1 VIGKKRLR
9 AAIDALEVV
18 EMFRGVRRLYEIQ
31 EARRAGTPLPPP
43 PLSVMLRETASLDLR
58 ERALGILTDKTWGP
72 MSAEYRLPLLDLAP
86 DFVEPG

>member
-18 EMFRGVRRLYEIQ
+18 EMFRGARRLYQIQ
-31 EARRAGTPLPPP
+31 EARRAGTPLPP

-58 ERALGILTDKTWGP
+58 ERALAILTDKTWGP
-72 MSAEYRLPLLDLAP
+72 MSDEYRLPLLDLAP

>member
-18 EMFRGVRRLYEIQ
+18 EMFRGARRLYRIQ
-31 EARRAGTPLPPP
+31 EARRAGTPL

-58 ERALGILTDKTWGP
+58 ERALAILTDKTWGP
-72 MSAEYRLPLLDLAP
+72 MSDEYRLPLLDLAP